1 MRDLENN
8 LPALT
13 RAIHVPAPPLTLDA
27 EFEAQT
33 AHVPPAHY
41 LWILRRQSWKIT
53 AFVVAAVL
61 ATWIVSLQLTH
72 IY

>member
-13 RAIHVPAPPLTLDA
+13 KTYHVAQPPLTLDA

-41 LWILRRQSWKIT
+41 LWILRRQSWKIAGFRHCVRT
-53 AFVVAAVL
+53 D
-61 ATWIVSLQLTH
+61 S
-72 IY
+72 